1 MLAVAACAT
10 APEADIPKVSEI
22 RALRWIA
29 PEADKV
35 AVLTTRPGACI
46 KDYPVAVTT
55 RDGRS
60 VVSQIEIGEIAFESP
75 ALLGGAAGR
84 MGLSCA
90 SCHLNGRGN
99 PDFQL
104 EGVSGEPGTADITG
118 NLLSRVRGDAV
129 FNPVPIPDLAAR
141 DGRQMKDRA
150 SDAFRT
156 KLHGLIVEEFDG
168 QEPPA
173 AVFEAVRAY
182 LDALDVR
189 WCADPSGR
197 MQLSRFDD
205 TNTAGVAF
213 GAAGNFAI
221 AGDTSSALL
230 MARASREA
238 LERAHER
245 FVAPEQGDVRAA
257 LIEASRAI
265 AAWADDIRAGRA
277 ADLAPVN
284 RKLSIASDRV
294 HLASA
299 SLYEPNALR
308 AALAGSPR

>member
-1 MLAVAACAT
+1 METDAPKAT
-10 APEADIPKVSEI
+10 DI

-29 PEADKV
+29 PGADRVK
-35 AVLTTRPGACI
+35 ALTEKPVTCI

-55 RDGRS
+55 MDGKDVIS
-60 VVSQIEIGEIAFESP
+60 PVEIGRIAFESP

-99 PDFQL
+99 VVFQL

-118 NLLSRVRGDAV
+118 NFLSKVRGDAV

-141 DGRQMKDRA
+141 DGRQIADRTA
-150 SDAFRT
+150 DEFRS

-168 QEPPA
+168 QEPPE

-182 LDALDVR
+182 LDALDIGR
-189 WCADPSGR
+189 CADPSAYAR
-197 MQLSRFDD
+197 VRSSDD
-205 TNTAGVAF
+205 VNTAGVAL
-213 GAAGNFAI
+213 GAAGNFAE
-221 AGDTSSALL
+221 AGDKGSALL

-245 FVAPEQGDVRAA
+245 FIARDQAGVRAA
-257 LIEASRAI
+257 LIDASRVVETW
-265 AAWADDIRAGRA
+265 AATVRSGQASDIT
-277 ADLAPVN
+277 PVK
-284 RKLSIASDRV
+284 RKLSLASDRM
-294 HLASA
+294 LEAGA
-299 SLYEPNALR
+299 SLYNPDVLR
-308 AALAGSPR
+308 DALASEHGAGGQ

>member
-1 MLAVAACAT
+1 MGGV
-10 APEADIPKVSEI
+10 DVI
-22 RALRWIA
+22 
-29 PEADKV
+29 
-35 AVLTTRPGACI
+35 
-46 KDYPVAVTT
+46 
-55 RDGRS
+55 
-60 VVSQIEIGEIAFESP
+60 SQIEIGEIAFESP

-90 SCHLNGRGN
+90 SCHINGRGN

-104 EGVSGEPGTADITG
+104 EGVSGEAGTADITG
-118 NLLSRVRGDAV
+118 SLLSKVRGDAV

-141 DGRQMKDRA
+141 DGKQMKDRTG
-150 SDAFRT
+150 DAFRG

-182 LDALDVR
+182 LNALDVR

-197 MQLSRFDD
+197 TRISPFED

-213 GAAGNFAI
+213 GAAGNFAK
-221 AGDTSSALL
+221 AGDMGSALL

-245 FVAPEQGDVRAA
+245 FVAPEQGNVRAA
-257 LIEASRAI
+257 LIDASRAI
-265 AAWADDIRAGRA
+265 EAWADDVRAGKA
-277 ADLAPVN
+277 ADPAPVS
-284 RKLSIASDRV
+284 RKLSTASDKV
-294 HLASA
+294 ILAGA
-299 SLYEPNALR
+299 SLYEPEALR
-308 AALAGSPR
+308 MALSRSP